1 MFTDI
6 LLAITPSEICQ
17 HAADTAFAFA
27 QKHNAKLRILNVCG
41 LPTDGWGSIE
51 HLIPSGDVKKI
62 KTNIEAYYRQQIEA
76 LGKNVAVEVVPGL
89 PHSEILRLSRKL
101 DTDLIV
107 MGPHNREHEEKRSK
121 MWGMAGS
128 TLEKVSQKARCPV
141 MIVSRACPVAAHG
154 FSSLLVA
161 TDFSDQAECAVGYSG
176 QLARQYKAKLTLLNV
191 VDAQDLKRESVE
203 KKIVESKSRMNEA
216 FASRLAGLDY
226 TFEAWE
232 GEPAMEIL
240 KMARVTNADLIIMA
254 HHSKEMDPERA
265 FLGSTVSQ
273 VALNA
278 SCPTISVNRHFDL
291 RCGLVFDQHGDVV
304 QTAAHG

>member
-27 QKHNAKLRILNVCG
+27 QKHNAKLCILNICG

-51 HLIPSGDVKKI
+51 HLIPSGEVNKI
-62 KTNIEAYYRQQIEA
+62 KSNIEAYYQEPIKA
-76 LGKNVAVEVVPGL
+76 LGKNVCVEVMPGL
-89 PHSEILRLSRKL
+89 PHSEILRIARKL
-101 DTDLIV
+101 DADLIV
-107 MGPHNREHEEKRSK
+107 MGPHNREIEEKRSK

-141 MIVSRACPVAAHG
+141 MIVSRACPVASHG

-161 TDFSDQAECAVGYSG
+161 TDFSEQAECAVGYSG

-191 VDAQDLKRESVE
+191 VDSEDLKREIVE
-203 KKIVESKSRMNEA
+203 KKITESKARMEEA
-216 FASRLAGLDY
+216 FSSRLAGLDY
-226 TFEAWE
+226 SFEAWE

-240 KMARVTNADLIIMA
+240 KIARLKNADLIIMA
-254 HHSKEMDPERA
+254 HHSRETDPEKA

-291 RCGLVFDQHGDVV
+291 RCGLVFDQHGGVV